1 MKFAK
6 LGLKSVRG
14 QSFAKLL
21 KTMHVREADMR
32 EKCSFFNIVQKA
44 FDPPPLSFE
53 HHVVNFF

>member
-21 KTMHVREADMR
+21 KSMHVSLTYDTIFIKM
-32 EKCSFFNIVQKA
+32 KQ
-44 FDPPPLSFE
+44 
-53 HHVVNFF
+53 